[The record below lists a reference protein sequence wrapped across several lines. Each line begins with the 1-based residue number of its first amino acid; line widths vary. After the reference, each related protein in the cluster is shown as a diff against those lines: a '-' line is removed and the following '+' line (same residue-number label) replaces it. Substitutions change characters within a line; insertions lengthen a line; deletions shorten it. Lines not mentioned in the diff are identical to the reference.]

1 MNAAAR
7 KGNLH
12 AAPPAELPPTLATL
26 LMLVTMLALPSLP
39 AHAQAPLRDADEVAA
54 GYVATALTSNIALQT
69 RELEVERAQ
78 EALRAARARF
88 LPELAVS
95 ARYTRSDG
103 GRTIDVPLGTL
114 LNPVYQTLNEQLVAQ
129 GEQPRFA
136 PIQDSSITFQRER
149 EQDTR
154 LTLRQPL
161 YQPAIPAATRAQRE
175 LLRGA
180 AASRSV
186 LERQLRRDVTTA
198 YLNWLMALRARTV
211 LEGTREVLEENLR
224 VNDSLLRNGRVTEDQ
239 VLRARTE
246 QLAVQQQLRE
256 STSAIDQARN
266 YVNFLLNR
274 PLDTPLEDA
283 RIPAFEGAADA
294 IGGANAANQSTRQ
307 LLLEAQQRP
316 ELEQAAAQ
324 VAAARAQEKVARAA
338 LGPSVA
344 LAVDAGTQGESYR
357 FGGGNNFS
365 SASLVLSWKF
375 FDGGANSAE
384 RQRARI
390 AARQAKLQQDA
401 IAQQVELEVRQALD
415 RLAESTDSLTVAEAR
430 AEAARSALFIATR
443 KRDAGAI
450 SQVEF
455 LDARNAATSAD
466 LALNVTRFQ
475 LLQRRVELEFAAG
488 DGASNPPTP

>member
-1 MNAAAR
+1 MNGAAGKR
-7 KGNLH
+7 MLQ
-12 AAPPAELPPTLATL
+12 AALPGTL
-26 LMLVTMLALPSLP
+26 LLVLASVA
-39 AHAQAPLRDADEVAA
+39 AHAQAPLRDADAVAA
-54 GYVATALTSNIALQT
+54 EYVAQALTSNIALQT
-69 RELEVERAQ
+69 RDLEVDRAQ

-129 GEQPRFA
+129 GEPPRFA

-161 YQPAIPAATRAQRE
+161 YQPAIPAAARAQRE

-180 AASRSV
+180 EASRSV

-198 YLNWLMALRARTV
+198 YLNWLMALRARAV

-246 QLAVQQQLRE
+246 QLAVQQQLRAA
-256 STSAIDQARN
+256 SSAIDQARN

-274 PLDTPLEDA
+274 PLETPLEDA
-283 RIPAFEGAADA
+283 RIPAFATHGATGAQGA
-294 IGGANAANQSTRQ
+294 TGGADGLTQSTRQ
-307 LLLEAQQRP
+307 LLLDAQRRP
-316 ELEQAAAQ
+316 ELEQAAAL
-324 VAAARAQEKVARAA
+324 VAAAREQEKVARAA
-338 LGPSVA
+338 LGPSLA
-344 LAVDAGTQGESYR
+344 LAFDAGTQGESYR
-357 FGGGNNFS
+357 FGEGNNFS
-365 SASLVLSWKF
+365 SASLLLTWKF
-375 FDGGANSAE
+375 FDGGASSAE

-390 AARQAKLQQDA
+390 AARQARLQQDA
-401 IAQQVELEVRQALD
+401 VAQQVELEVRQALD
-415 RLAESTDSLTVAEAR
+415 RLAESTDSLAVAEAR

-455 LDARNAATSAD
+455 LDARNAATSAE
-466 LALNVTRFQ
+466 LALNLTRFE

-488 DGASNPPTP
+488 NAASPATTP

>member
-1 MNAAAR
+1 MNTPAR
-7 KGNLH
+7 KR
-12 AAPPAELPPTLATL
+12 TL
-26 LMLVTMLALPSLP
+26 LAALLMPPLLLLHGP
-39 AHAQAPLRDADEVAA
+39 AALAQAPLREADEVAA
-54 GYVATALTSNIALQT
+54 GYVAAALASNIALQT
-69 RELEVERAQ
+69 RDLEVDRAH

-88 LPELAVS
+88 LPELALQ

-129 GEQPRFA
+129 GQPPRFA

-154 LTLRQPL
+154 ITLRQPL
-161 YQPAIPAATRAQRE
+161 YQPAIPAAMRANRE

-180 AASRSV
+180 QASRTV

-198 YLNWLMALRARTV
+198 YLNWLMALRARAV
-211 LEGTREVLEENLR
+211 LDSTREVLEENLR
-224 VNDSLLRNGRVTEDQ
+224 INDSMLRNGRVTEDQ

-256 STSAIDQARN
+256 AASTINQARH

-283 RIPAFEGAADA
+283 RIGAFEGPTNGAA
-294 IGGANAANQSTRQ
+294 QSTRQ
-307 LLLEAQQRP
+307 MLLDAQQRP
-316 ELEQAAAQ
+316 EVAQAAAL
-324 VAAARAQEKVARAA
+324 VEAARAQERVARAA
-338 LGPSVA
+338 LGPSLA
-344 LAVDAGTQGESYR
+344 LAFDAGTQGETYR
-357 FGGGNNFS
+357 FGEGNNFS

-375 FDGGANSAE
+375 FDGGASSAE

-390 AARQAKLQQDA
+390 AARQAQLQQDA
-401 IAQQVELEVRQALD
+401 IAQQMELEARQALD

-455 LDARNAATSAD
+455 LDARSAATAAE

-488 DGASNPPTP
+488 DAASHPATP

>member
-7 KGNLH
+7 KRILQ
-12 AAPPAELPPTLATL
+12 AALPGKAL
-26 LMLVTMLALPSLP
+26 LTLVTLLALPSAP
-39 AHAQAPLRDADEVAA
+39 VYAQATLRDADEIAA
-54 GYVATALTSNIALQT
+54 DYVATALTSNIALQT
-69 RELEVERAQ
+69 RELEVDRAQ

-114 LNPVYQTLNEQLVAQ
+114 LNPAYQTLNEQLVAQ

-161 YQPAIPAATRAQRE
+161 YQPAIPAATRAQRQ

-180 AASRSV
+180 EASRSV

-198 YLNWLMALRARTV
+198 YLNWLMALRASTV

-246 QLAVQQQLRE
+246 QLAVRQQLRE
-256 STSAIDQARN
+256 SASAIDQARN

-283 RIPAFEGAADA
+283 RIPAFEAVAG
-294 IGGANAANQSTRQ
+294 GGANGATGAAARATHSSRQ
-307 LLLEAQQRP
+307 MLLDAQQRP
-316 ELEQAAAQ
+316 EVEQAAAL
-324 VAAARAQEKVARAA
+324 VAAAREQEKVARAA
-338 LGPSVA
+338 LGPSLA
-344 LAVDAGTQGESYR
+344 LAFDAGTQGETYR
-357 FGGGNNFS
+357 FGEGNNFS
-365 SASLVLSWKF
+365 SASLVFSWKF

-390 AARQAKLQQDA
+390 AARQARLQQDA

-415 RLAESTDSLTVAEAR
+415 RLAESTDSLAVAEAR

-443 KRDAGAI
+443 KRDAGAM

-455 LDARNAATSAD
+455 LDARNASTTAE

-488 DGASNPPTP
+488 DGASNPTTP

>member
-1 MNAAAR
+1 MNAAAG
-7 KGNLH
+7 KGILQ
-12 AAPPAELPPTLATL
+12 AAIPGTL
-26 LMLVTMLALPSLP
+26 LLALLSLP
-39 AHAQAPLRDADEVAA
+39 AYSQAPQRDADEVAA
-54 GYVATALTSNIALQT
+54 GYVAVALASNIALQT
-69 RELEVERAQ
+69 RELEVDRAQ

-88 LPELAVS
+88 LPELAMQ

-129 GEQPRFA
+129 GQSPRFA

-154 LTLRQPL
+154 ITLRQPL

-180 AASRSV
+180 QASRTV
-186 LERQLRRDVTTA
+186 LERQLRRDVITA
-198 YLNWLMALRARTV
+198 YLNWLMALRARSV
-211 LEGTREVLEENLR
+211 LDSTREVLEENLR

-246 QLAVQQQLRE
+246 QLAVQQQQRE
-256 STSAIDQARN
+256 AASTIDQARN

-283 RIPAFEGAADA
+283 RIAAFEVPANVAA
-294 IGGANAANQSTRQ
+294 QSTRQ
-307 LLLEAQQRP
+307 MLLDAQQRP
-316 ELEQAAAQ
+316 EVEQAAAL
-324 VAAARAQEKVARAA
+324 VAAARAQEQVTRAA
-338 LGPSVA
+338 LGPSLA
-344 LAVDAGTQGESYR
+344 LAFDAGTQGETYR
-357 FGGGNNFS
+357 FGEGNNFS

-375 FDGGANSAE
+375 FDGGAMSAE

-390 AARQAKLQQDA
+390 AARQAQLQQDA
-401 IAQQVELEVRQALD
+401 VAQQMELEVRQALD
-415 RLAESTDSLTVAEAR
+415 RLAESTDSLAVAESR

-455 LDARNAATSAD
+455 LDARSATTAAE

-475 LLQRRVELEFAAG
+475 LLQRRVDLDFAAG
-488 DGASNPPTP
+488 DNAPTRTP